1 MRARLLAGLLAVAL
15 AIVGTF
21 VLVNYVRNVEA
32 RVLEGQQVVH
42 VLVVRAPIEQG
53 TPAEEI
59 GELVVLEQTIARLAV
74 AGAVNDLDE
83 VAGQVAATAMVP
95 GEQLLRS
102 RFVAPEDLAGVGA
115 VEVPAGL
122 HQVTVSLDAQRTV
135 GGILRPGDTVG
146 VFASVEAVASDGAPG
161 ATGDTS
167 LPDGTGATAPLP
179 ATGEGTH
186 LILHKVLVTRVQYEQ
201 AVPDDPGRFEQ
212 TTPAGRVHVTLATTA
227 SDAERIVF
235 TAEYGSLWLSLEPE
249 GAPESGTSV
258 QGRESIF
265 R

>member
-15 AIVGTF
+15 ATVGTF
-21 VLVNYVRNVEA
+21 VLVNYVRDVEA
-32 RVLEGQQVVH
+32 RVLEGQQVVQ

-59 GELVVLEQTIARLAV
+59 GDQVALEETIARLAV

-83 VAGQVAATAMVP
+83 VSGLVAATAMVP

-102 RFVAPEDLAGVGA
+102 RFVAPEDLTAIGG
-115 VEVPAGL
+115 VEVPADL

-146 VFASVEAVASDGAPG
+146 VFASVETVAPDGADDAPADTTPPDAPAA
-161 ATGDTS
+161 AT
-167 LPDGTGATAPLP
+167 PLP

-201 AVPDDPGRFEQ
+201 AVPDEPGRFEQ
-212 TTPAGRVHVTLATTA
+212 TAPTGRVHVTLATTA
-227 SDAERIVF
+227 GDAERIVF